1 MKKSMKRW
9 IRKPLIW
16 THRYL
21 GIALSLMFLMWFLS
35 GIGMIYSRGM
45 PRLTPEM
52 RLARMTPLDLDAV
65 GVTPAE
71 AASRAGLFGPAGQ
84 ATLLTVMDRPAYR
97 FDGRGTDIVFADTGE
112 RFTELQLDQAIRI
125 GARFLGI
132 SEEHVRYVDLLTE
145 PDQWTLTQGGQLPMY
160 KFAADDPA
168 GTEVYVSAR
177 QGEVVQFT
185 TRRGR
190 ALAWISVIPHF
201 MYFQALRT
209 NTDLWLTI
217 MTWGP
222 GLGVV
227 VAIAGLVLGVM
238 HFRPRRPFRLRSL
251 ASYVP
256 YTGWLRWHNVTGLV
270 FGVLALAF
278 VFSGLVSMEPWG
290 WTLRDESLSDA
301 TRQAFTDGAGRLADY
316 PAIDSAAW
324 SRLLDGAQ
332 VREIA
337 FTRIL
342 EKPYLVARNAQP
354 TPAAMGWPDGG
365 HQPYFVQRSVDPERT
380 IVAANGQIQD
390 GPIAV
395 DTLLSRLRDAVP
407 DATVLETAMLDAYDS
422 YYYSREQRSPL
433 PVLRVKLDDPDR
445 TWLYIDPY
453 VAQVVGR
460 INRGNRIERWLYA
473 GLHTFDFPFLYNR
486 RPVWDALIILFCL
499 GGATISGL
507 GVLLGVKRIV
517 RGVDRMTAVTGGA

>member
-1 MKKSMKRW
+1 M
-9 IRKPLIW
+9 
-16 THRYL
+16 
-21 GIALSLMFLMWFLS
+21 
-35 GIGMIYSRGM
+35 
-45 PRLTPEM
+45 
-52 RLARMTPLDLDAV
+52 
-65 GVTPAE
+65 
-71 AASRAGLFGPAGQ
+71 
-84 ATLLTVMDRPAYR
+84 
-97 FDGRGTDIVFADTGE
+97 
-112 RFTELQLDQAIRI
+112 
-125 GARFLGI
+125 
-132 SEEHVRYVDLLTE
+132 
-145 PDQWTLTQGGQLPMY
+145 
-160 KFAADDPA
+160 
-168 GTEVYVSAR
+168 
-177 QGEVVQFT
+177 
-185 TRRGR
+185 
-190 ALAWISVIPHF
+190 
-201 MYFQALRT
+201 
-209 NTDLWLTI
+209 
-217 MTWGP
+217 
-222 GLGVV
+222 
-227 VAIAGLVLGVM
+227 
-238 HFRPRRPFRLRSL
+238 
-251 ASYVP
+251 
-256 YTGWLRWHNVTGLV
+256 
-270 FGVLALAF
+270 
-278 VFSGLVSMEPWG
+278 
-290 WTLRDESLSDA
+290 
-301 TRQAFTDGAGRLADY
+301 
-316 PAIDSAAW
+316 
-324 SRLLDGAQ
+324 
-332 VREIA
+332 
-337 FTRIL
+337 
-342 EKPYLVARNAQP
+342 ARNAQP